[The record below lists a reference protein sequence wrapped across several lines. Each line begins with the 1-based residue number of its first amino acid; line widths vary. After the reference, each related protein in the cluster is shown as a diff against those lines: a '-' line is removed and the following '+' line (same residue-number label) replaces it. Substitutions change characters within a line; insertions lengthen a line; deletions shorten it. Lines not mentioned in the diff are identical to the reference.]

1 MTGYGNISCVSEIFC
16 KFTQFVRG
24 PYQWK
29 ILLQQMFVCGSKPV
43 GCHEWF
49 EREKNSAV
57 KKNSKSQNMLKNM
70 YTVL

>member
-1 MTGYGNISCVSEIFC
+1 M
-16 KFTQFVRG
+16 RG
-24 PYQWK
+24 PDQWK
-29 ILLQQMFVCGSKPV
+29 TWVQQMFVCGSKPV